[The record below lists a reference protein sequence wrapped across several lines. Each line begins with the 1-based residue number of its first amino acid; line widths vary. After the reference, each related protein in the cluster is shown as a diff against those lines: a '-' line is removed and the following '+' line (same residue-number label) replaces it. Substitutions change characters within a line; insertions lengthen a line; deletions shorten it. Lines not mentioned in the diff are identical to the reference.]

1 MAVRGATQPPAY
13 ALVTMTASSLHP
25 SVLVVDDSPGV
36 LLSMHRLLSPHVSV
50 QMASSAR
57 AALEVLTPET
67 ALVLSDV
74 QMPGMDGL
82 ELARQLRQGRPELA
96 VVLMSGVV
104 EDSLRRQAHEL
115 GVLEV
120 LRKPLRSEVLLSSL
134 RGWLGGELEDLSA
147 GDEDGP
153 DDVLPSTPVLQAPE
167 LTFQAAQACVSGIN
181 LLPGVL
187 SSCVFGE
194 QGELIAG
201 SAQLPAQLGA
211 YLGFLSSTSASLSTH
226 LGGALPMQAV
236 QIEFGDR
243 VLVVCPFGSGVV
255 TAVVHDTPAASGVK
269 SWLRTRTVDQSPRA
283 LH

>member
-1 MAVRGATQPPAY
+1 
-13 ALVTMTASSLHP
+13 MTASSPHP
-25 SVLVVDDSPGV
+25 SVLIVDDSPGV

-57 AALEVLTPET
+57 AALEVLTPDT

-74 QMPGMDGL
+74 QMPGMNGL
-82 ELARQLRQGRPELA
+82 ELARQLREGHPQLA

-104 EDSLRRQAHEL
+104 EENLRLQAREL
-115 GVLEV
+115 GVLDV
-120 LRKPLRSEVLLSSL
+120 MRKPLRSEELLASL
-134 RGWLGGELEDLSA
+134 RGWLSGGLEDA
-147 GDEDGP
+147 HNDVPETGP
-153 DDVLPSTPVLQAPE
+153 NDLMPSTPVLQPPE
-167 LTFQAAQACVSGIN
+167 LTFQEAQAYVSGIN

-226 LGGALPMQAV
+226 LGGTLPMQAV

-243 VLVVCPFGSGVV
+243 VLVVCPFGTGIL

-269 SWLRTRTVDQSPRA
+269 SWMRTRAIGPGQRS

>member
-1 MAVRGATQPPAY
+1 
-13 ALVTMTASSLHP
+13 MTASSPHP

-36 LLSMHRLLSPHVSV
+36 LLSMHRLLSPHVGV

-57 AALEVLTPET
+57 AALEALTPDT

-82 ELARQLRQGRPELA
+82 ELARQLRAGHPALA

-104 EDSLRRQAHEL
+104 EDSLRLRAREL
-115 GVLEV
+115 GVLDV
-120 LRKPLRSEVLLSSL
+120 MRKPLRSDVLLTSL
-134 RGWLGGELEDLSA
+134 RDWLGGGLGSGPGA
-147 GDEDGP
+147 GGGAVAGAGL

-167 LTFQAAQACVSGIN
+167 LSFQAAQACVSGVN

-211 YLGFLSSTSASLSTH
+211 YLGFLSSTSASLSAH

-243 VLVVCPFGSGVV
+243 VLVVCPFGPGVV
-255 TAVVHDTPAASGVK
+255 TALVHDTPAASGVK
-269 SWLRTRTVDQSPRA
+269 AWIRMRTPLPGPRA

>member
-1 MAVRGATQPPAY
+1 
-13 ALVTMTASSLHP
+13 MTASTPHP
-25 SVLVVDDSPGV
+25 SVLIVDDSPGI

-57 AALEVLTPET
+57 AALEVLTPDT

-82 ELARQLRQGRPELA
+82 ELARQLREGHPQLA
-96 VVLMSGVV
+96 VVLMSVVV
-104 EDSLRRQAHEL
+104 EDSLRLQAREL
-115 GVLEV
+115 GVLDV
-120 LRKPLRSEVLLSSL
+120 MRKPLRSEELLSSL
-134 RGWLGGELEDLSA
+134 RGWLRGGQDDARSDVTGQSPDELM
-147 GDEDGP
+147 
-153 DDVLPSTPVLQAPE
+153 PSTPVLQPPE
-167 LTFQAAQACVSGIN
+167 LTFQEAQAYVSGIN

-211 YLGFLSSTSASLSTH
+211 YLGFLSSTSASLSAH
-226 LGGALPMQAV
+226 LGGTLPLQAV

-243 VLVVCPFGSGVV
+243 VLVVCPFGPGVMA
-255 TAVVHDTPAASGVK
+255 AVVHDTPAASGVK
-269 SWLRTRTVDQSPRA
+269 SWMRTRA
-283 LH
+283 LGLGQRSLH

>member
-1 MAVRGATQPPAY
+1 
-13 ALVTMTASSLHP
+13 MTASSPHL

-36 LLSMHRLLSPHVSV
+36 LLSLHRLLSPHVRV

-57 AALEVLTPET
+57 AALEVLTPDT

-74 QMPGMDGL
+74 RMPGMDGL
-82 ELARQLRQGRPELA
+82 ELARRLREEHPELA
-96 VVLMSGVV
+96 VVLMSDVV
-104 EDSLRRQAHEL
+104 EDGLRRQAREL

-120 LRKPLRSEVLLSSL
+120 LRKPLQSEALLLAL
-134 RGWLGGELEDLSA
+134 RGWLGIGLGIGLGGGPSDVPASPGVKRPAELQ
-147 GDEDGP
+147 
-153 DDVLPSTPVLQAPE
+153 PSTPVLRGLE
-167 LTFQAAQACVSGIN
+167 LSFQAAQACVGGVN

-211 YLGFLSSTSASLSTH
+211 YLGFLCSTSASLSTQ
-226 LGGALPMQAV
+226 LGGQMPMQAV

-243 VLVVCPFGSGVV
+243 VMVVCPFGAGVL
-255 TAVVHDTPAASGVK
+255 TALVHDTPAASGVK
-269 SWLRTRTVDQSPRA
+269 SWMRMQAGGLDQQP

>member
-1 MAVRGATQPPAY
+1 
-13 ALVTMTASSLHP
+13 
-25 SVLVVDDSPGV
+25 VLIVDDSPGV

-57 AALEVLTPET
+57 AALEVLTPDT

-82 ELARQLRQGRPELA
+82 ELARQLREGHPQLA

-104 EDSLRRQAHEL
+104 EDSLRRQAREL
-115 GVLEV
+115 GVLDV
-120 LRKPLRSEVLLSSL
+120 MRKPLRSEELLASL
-134 RGWLGGELEDLSA
+134 RGWLGGGLDDA
-147 GDEDGP
+147 PGTVAEDGP
-153 DDVLPSTPVLQAPE
+153 DDLTPSTPILQAPE
-167 LTFQAAQACVSGIN
+167 LTFQAAQACVGGIN

-211 YLGFLSSTSASLSTH
+211 YLGFLCNTSASLSAH
-226 LGGALPMQAV
+226 LGGTLPMQAV

-243 VLVVCPFGSGVV
+243 VLVVCPFGTGVL

-269 SWLRTRTVDQSPRA
+269 SWMRTRVLGAGQRS